1 MMQNEKALIGVIMG
15 SDSDWK
21 TLEATTK
28 VCDDFS
34 VPYEAH
40 VVSAHRTPDDMFE
53 YAKNA
58 HKRGLKVIV
67 AGAGGA
73 AHLPG
78 MVASNTPL
86 PVIGVPIKTDS
97 LLSLIHI

>member
-1 MMQNEKALIGVIMG
+1 MTQDDKALIGIIMG

-28 VCDDFS
+28 ICDDFS

-53 YAKNA
+53 YAKKA
-58 HKRGLKVIV
+58 HKKGLKVISGDV
-67 AGAGGA
+67 EE
-73 AHLPG
+73 
-78 MVASNTPL
+78 NEE
-86 PVIGVPIKTDS
+86 
-97 LLSLIHI
+97 

>member
-1 MMQNEKALIGVIMG
+1 MQNKEALIGVIMG

-21 TLEATTK
+21 TLEAATEI
-28 VCDDFS
+28 CDDFS

-58 HKRGLKVIV
+58 HKKGLKVII
-67 AGAGGA
+67 ADCI
-73 AHLPG
+73 L
-78 MVASNTPL
+78 
-86 PVIGVPIKTDS
+86 KS
-97 LLSLIHI
+97 LLCLIIFFMTY